1 MGMLAKNVHR
11 LSCIVAAK
19 QFHVLYKYNYAL
31 FAILC
36 KVYYVGFVVDQ
47 TPTPTR
53 FLKSCEEVG
62 LFQEISPFD
71 KDFKKAIDQQQNEVC
86 TAEGLCLARS

>member
-36 KVYYVGFVVDQ
+36 KVYYVMLD
-47 TPTPTR
+47 
-53 FLKSCEEVG
+53 L
-62 LFQEISPFD
+62 
-71 KDFKKAIDQQQNEVC
+71 
-86 TAEGLCLARS
+86 